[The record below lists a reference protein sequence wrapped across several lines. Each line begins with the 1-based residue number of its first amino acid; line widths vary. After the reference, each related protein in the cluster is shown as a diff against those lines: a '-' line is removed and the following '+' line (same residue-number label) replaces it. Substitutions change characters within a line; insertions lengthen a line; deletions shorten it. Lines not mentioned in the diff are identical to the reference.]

1 MHNNKPEMRSMETV
15 GGGSVTFMSLLILF
29 PDLSFNALVV
39 GIRDYSTAMR
49 LSGSSLRHQT
59 FFFFQFIIE
68 PGTEPLFFYSHRKPS
83 SRSTVAY

>member
-59 FFFFQFIIE
+59 FFFFSSLLSQAQ
-68 PGTEPLFFYSHRKPS
+68 
-83 SRSTVAY
+83 SRSSSTATVNPVAGAQ